1 MAPVETV
8 ERAAPVEFRVS
19 GRTLHGIALRYG
31 ERARDRAERFEPG
44 AFDPLGEVSLNL
56 QHDPERE
63 IASTAEGSLRLSD
76 RPESLRVEADLREGS
91 AELALVRRRALRGL
105 SVEFRSR
112 QERREGG
119 IRVIRRAELAGIG
132 LVDSGS
138 YATEIELRQDTTFL
152 RGVIPFDRDMECT
165 CQGPDC
171 SAVRF
176 EPGAFDRLGRD
187 RDVLAIAGRASEVLG
202 SLRRGTL
209 AVGRATNTTL
219 GLIGAAEHK
228 IDQALEVVITQ
239 AVTRAAA
246 TVAANALGAP
256 FYVRPLIRQATSEF
270 LDQNGVRVYRR
281 ADVRGFLVKPTIN
294 DRGQIPILVEG
305 RTTGPIPP
313 SMTAAALA
321 ADTERPERRR
331 LWL

>member
-1 MAPVETV
+1 MALLARPETL
-8 ERAAPVEFRVS
+8 ETYSPVEFRVS

-31 ERARDRAERFEPG
+31 ERARDRAERFEAG
-44 AFDPLGEVSLNL
+44 AFHPLGDVSLNL

-76 RPESLRVEADLREGS
+76 RRESLRVEADLREGS

-119 IRVIRRAELAGIG
+119 LRIIRRATLAGIG

-138 YATEIELRQDTTFL
+138 YSTEIELRQDAAFL
-152 RGVIPFDRDMECT
+152 RAVIPLDRDMECT

-176 EPGAFDRLGRD
+176 EPGAFDDLGRAH
-187 RDVLAIAGRASEVLG
+187 DVLAIAGRASEVLG

-209 AVGRATNTTL
+209 AVGRATRTTL
-219 GLIGAAEHK
+219 GLLAAAEHK
-228 IDQALEVVITQ
+228 LNRATEVVIEQ
-239 AVTRAAA
+239 AVTRAASA
-246 TVAANALGAP
+246 VIANSLGAP
-256 FYVRPLIRQATSEF
+256 FYVRPLIRQATSDFIE
-270 LDQNGVRVYRR
+270 DQGVRVYRR
-281 ADVRGFLVKPTIN
+281 ADVRGFLVKPTVN
-294 DRGQIPILVEG
+294 DRGQIPAIIEG
-305 RTTGPIPP
+305 RITGPIPP
-313 SMTAAALA
+313 AFAVSAV
-321 ADTERPERRR
+321 ESERRR
-331 LWL
+331 RRWL